1 MAKFKGKL
9 KANAKPKAKVKAKA
23 KTKAPKAKG
32 KGLLKKVAIGTGIGS
47 ILGGLF
53 SGGDKTPNIDKSSS
67 DLADSLN
74 NPDEEAQKALLTNG
88 INNKQSADID
98 ATKRD
103 LFKEEIAAK
112 KEITE
117 EEGIINEVDKH
128 DRRTEEIL
136 QQYGLRS
143 PLLKETK
150 EEISQNIPREYLSK
164 KQISRSFNKKTNDPR
179 LDIIMQLLA
188 AHNELIGQVSFSLG
202 ILAKQH
208 AVSPQAKLEG
218 INVLKQLIIRDDN
231 TNSGLNT
238 DDKAPQKEEK
248 QNKQVIQQLQ
258 DLNDSTIEEK
268 SNSHLGKALGIGALL
283 GVGIPLVQALVG
295 SLIENFGGSDEEK
308 DSPKDDR
315 ELRDAIN
322 KTNNSVDNIAKEV
335 KNYQNVV
342 EKKNKIHKNEGKV
355 DTISEP
361 SPRGENPFIEK
372 QNVISLNTSKPYEKT
387 TEDFKFEVQPPVQP
401 ESIQVVQPTVSKVET
416 VRNTQNSEPKVSDRN
431 SSKVETPYK
440 KYAYGGLLNP
450 IWGYFP
456 WQPGY
461 TERTLNQEIE
471 EKPDQKQKSEKEV
484 ELESQVDTQ
493 QKQLDKLHALIST
506 YRDKDG
512 TTKIAETSYDLKV
525 EQIGITPAILE
536 VMKEVER
543 LRKEIHENSKGLRGI
558 GRFTDKG
565 LVRWL
570 DNAIVGNDENMNG
583 QDEDESILS
592 EYVDL
597 EEEGQVPPQ
606 GIFSGSKK
614 DFVSAFYPRI
624 LRVLKEKGI
633 NEAWA
638 PIIAAQW
645 SLESGWG
652 SKPTGNYNYGGFKA
666 SPQEYGKVNPKDG
679 QRYKNFKN
687 IDDYINTAV
696 DRLRNRFHAFDGE
709 PSPNGFAVRLK
720 QHGYYGDSVQHY
732 SSVVSQNT
740 NSIISLAAELGGTVV
755 TANTSSGRSI
765 AATQNYSTSA
775 TDISYEQLHQ
785 KYPYITRT
793 PEQYKASKEKIKTPK
808 PKNNSKKKSTVNL
821 FSQTINTGGNKQ
833 TNVDA
838 RQINVTIEQN
848 YYG

>member
-1 MAKFKGKL
+1 MAKFKAKF
-9 KANAKPKAKVKAKA
+9 KVKAKPKAKVKAKV

-32 KGLLKKVAIGTGIGS
+32 KGLLKKVAIGAGLGS
-47 ILGGLF
+47 ILGGL
-53 SGGDKTPNIDKSSS
+53 SQGEDETPNIDKSTS

-74 NPDEEAQKALLTNG
+74 NPEEDTQKAILTEG
-88 INNKQSADID
+88 INNKQAADD
-98 ATKRD
+98 SSSERNLLT
-103 LFKEEIAAK
+103 EELKAK
-112 KEITE
+112 KELTE
-117 EEGIINEVDKH
+117 EEKIVNEAEKH
-128 DRRTEEIL
+128 DKRTEEIL

-143 PLLKETK
+143 SLLKETK
-150 EEISQNIPREYLSK
+150 EEIPQGIPHDYLSK
-164 KQISRSFNKKTNDPR
+164 KQISRAFNKKTHDPR

-202 ILAKQH
+202 ILVKQH
-208 AVSPQAKLEG
+208 SISPQAKLQG
-218 INVLKQLIIRDDN
+218 INVLKQLIIKDNN
-231 TNSGLNT
+231 TNSGLNA
-238 DDKAPQKEEK
+238 DDKATPKEEK
-248 QNKQVIQQLQ
+248 QDKQVIQQLQ
-258 DLNDSTIEEK
+258 DLNDSATEEK
-268 SNSHLGKALGIGALL
+268 SNSHLGKALGVGALL
-283 GVGIPLVQALVG
+283 GVEIPLVQALVG
-295 SLIENFGGSDEEK
+295 SLVENFGGSDEEK
-308 DSPKDDR
+308 TSPKDDK
-315 ELRDAIN
+315 ELEDAIN
-322 KTNNSVDNIAKEV
+322 KTNKSVDNIAKEV
-335 KNYQNVV
+335 KNYKKVV
-342 EKKNKIHKNEGKV
+342 DKKNKVHKGEEV
-355 DTISEP
+355 VHADTEP
-361 SPRGENPFIEK
+361 SPRGENPFVEK
-372 QNVISLNTSKPYEKT
+372 QNVTSLSSSKPYEKI
-387 TEDFKFEVQPPVQP
+387 TEDFKFEVQPLVQP
-401 ESIQVVQPTVSKVET
+401 EGIQVDQPTVSKVET
-416 VRNTQNSEPKVSDRN
+416 PHNIQSSEPKVSNSN

-440 KYAYGGLLNP
+440 KYAYGGFLSP
-450 IWGYFP
+450 IGGYFP

-461 TERTLNQEIE
+461 TERTLNQEIQ
-471 EKPDQKQKSEKEV
+471 EKPDQKQESDKEV

-506 YRDKDG
+506 YKEKDG

-558 GRFTDKG
+558 GRLTDKG
-565 LVRWL
+565 LARWL
-570 DNAIVGNDENMNG
+570 DNAIAGNDENMNS

-597 EEEGQVPPQ
+597 EAEGQVPPQ

-614 DFVSAFYPRI
+614 NFVSAFYPRI
-624 LRVLKEKGI
+624 LRTLKEKGI

-666 SPQEYGKVNPKDG
+666 SPQEDGKVNPKDG
-679 QRYKNFKN
+679 QRYKNFKDIN
-687 IDDYINTAV
+687 DYINTAI

-765 AATQNYSTSA
+765 AATHNYSTSA
-775 TDISYEQLHQ
+775 TDVSYEQQ
-785 KYPYITRT
+785 RKKYPYITMA
-793 PEQYKASKEKIKTPK
+793 PEQYKASKEKVKNPK
-808 PKNNSKKKSTVNL
+808 PRNNSKKKSPLTL